1 MENKNKNKVSENV
14 YSMIPLMLKYKIK
27 EEKLKKL
34 RMIISGEEN
43 VVEEG
48 VERGVTLVKIL
59 VLLNSNK

>member
-48 VERGVTLVKIL
+48 VERGVTV
-59 VLLNSNK
+59 